1 MNKPQSRTSGWG
13 LAAPTLPSSPS
24 CPTLLLPLIILHG
37 RATFSV
43 IRARSSTVRG
53 RGFLSV
59 LDGLDPLSSTPGLH
73 LGSSASPDWHLP
85 GPRGDRPPGPRRL
98 WSPDEHS
105 AEYMLKAV
113 GGAMWGEQPPPEP
126 QSTLSPRGRLPHP
139 PQAPTCQRPV
149 SQEAVSSPPS
159 VGAGSRSRPS
169 VERAAVF
176 CLSSCEPLCPKGSSS
191 KPLASRPEAPDR
203 LCPWERHRLLP
214 ARLPRSAAIV
224 IVCLSPLPSWVPAAP
239 GMENSAR
246 SRLREGTGQKQFA
259 ALCVTEGRE
268 KSRKASGPFCRKLNC
283 SNPSA
288 HCLGLEPK

>member
-1 MNKPQSRTSGWG
+1 MGGT
-13 LAAPTLPSSPS
+13 AAPRASEHPESQGEAPTPTSSSHLPE
-24 CPTLLLPLIILHG
+24 
-37 RATFSV
+37 ASV
-43 IRARSSTVRG
+43 TGS
-53 RGFLSV
+53 SV
-59 LDGLDPLSSTPGLH
+59 LTTF
-73 LGSSASPDWHLP
+73 
-85 GPRGDRPPGPRRL
+85 RG
-98 WSPDEHS
+98 
-105 AEYMLKAV
+105 
-113 GGAMWGEQPPPEP
+113 
-126 QSTLSPRGRLPHP
+126 
-139 PQAPTCQRPV
+139 
-149 SQEAVSSPPS
+149 
-159 VGAGSRSRPS
+159 GAGSRSRPS

-246 SRLREGTGQKQFA
+246 SRLREGTGQKQLA

-268 KSRKASGPFCRKLNC
+268 KYRKASGPFCRKLNC